1 MIVVAIIGIL
11 AAIALP
17 GYQNYTIRAQVT
29 DGLTLADG
37 WKTAIAEYYAL
48 TGNWPSQGNRAGTN
62 NSTGKYES
70 CVTVTSGAIA
80 IVYGA
85 QSNKKISGFA
95 LSPTPFTTS
104 NLDILWKGGSVHGRH
119 VAVWRHAG
127 HHDRVLRS
135 TGRPAATASH
145 IGRGAAYC
153 GAPIIRFPRRTHA
166 AHRCLLRAYRIV
178 GR

>member
-17 GYQNYTIRAQVT
+17 AYQHYTICAQVT

-70 CVTVTSGAIA
+70 SVTVTSGAIA
-80 IVYGA
+80 IVYGG
-85 QSNKKISGFA
+85 QSNEKIGGFA
-95 LSPTPFTTS
+95 LSPTPFATS
-104 NLDILWKGGSVHGRH
+104 NLDILWKCGSVHGQL

-127 HHDRVLRS
+127 HHDRALRS
-135 TGRPAATASH
+135 TWQPAATGRH
-145 IGRGAAYC
+145 IGEAL
-153 GAPIIRFPRRTHA
+153 PIA
-166 AHRCLLRAYRIV
+166 AHQLSDFPGVHSLPTDAF
-178 GR
+178 